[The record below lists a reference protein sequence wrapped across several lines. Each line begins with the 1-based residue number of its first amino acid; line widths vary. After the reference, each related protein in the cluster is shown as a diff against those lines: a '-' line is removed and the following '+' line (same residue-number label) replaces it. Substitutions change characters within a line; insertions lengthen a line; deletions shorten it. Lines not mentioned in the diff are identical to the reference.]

1 MAAVGETRAQREAR
15 LARQAQRYPE
25 LGNVDAPT
33 VMAIDRLRRSEG
45 RAPTSM
51 GYDVESTFAR
61 IRHAPP
67 PTPGRPREPGGLL
80 NGAFRALNEIGSAS
94 TTAQP
99 VSGVD
104 QQRDYGVEP
113 VIQNPPDDISDGQ
126 SF

>member
-51 GYDVESTFAR
+51 GLDVESTFAR

-80 NGAFRALNEIGSAS
+80 NGAFRALNEIGA
-94 TTAQP
+94 T
-99 VSGVD
+99 
-104 QQRDYGVEP
+104 QQQVEAY
-113 VIQNPPDDISDGQ
+113 QTISQ
-126 SF
+126 QE